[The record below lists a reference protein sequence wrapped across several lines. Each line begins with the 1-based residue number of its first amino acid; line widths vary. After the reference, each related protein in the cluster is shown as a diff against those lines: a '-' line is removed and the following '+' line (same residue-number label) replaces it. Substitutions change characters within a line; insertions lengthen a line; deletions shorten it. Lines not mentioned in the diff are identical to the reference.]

1 MATIALTSA
10 LTLAGTVEGGPSVAT
25 AAAAEAPCAGPDAV
39 VPVGASYSFATIGD
53 FGDFPSTG
61 RVAGLI
67 AEWQPTFIATLGD
80 NSYNPDATSNGIG
93 GFVFAGSKIDRGV
106 GQWFWPWIGAY
117 RGTFGSGPA
126 PDRPS
131 RFFRVLG
138 NHDWDAVPGG
148 AVFGALADSQYYSL
162 PGNERYY
169 TVLAGDVQLFVID
182 SDPRSATA
190 TGGRYEP
197 DGVAADSVQAQWL
210 QAHLADSTARWK
222 IVLFHFPPYTSAP
235 RGGSPVVR
243 WPFAEWGASLV
254 ITGHEHQYERLTGPD
269 GLPYVV
275 AGHGGNLLTTTFPNS
290 PAPAVS
296 NVRVGGVFGAVR
308 FDVTSTALTM
318 TAYGQPQ
325 ATPSAPFTVIDQL
338 TVPAATTRPVRPA
351 CALHLAAQGASPVAG
366 AHRLGPV
373 ATP

>member
-1 MATIALTSA
+1 MLAL
-10 LTLAGTVEGGPSVAT
+10 AT
-25 AAAAEAPCAGPDAV
+25 ASASGRSRPVDAAAEAPCAAPDAV
-39 VPVGASYSFATIGD
+39 VPVGSSFSFAAIGD
-53 FGDFPSTG
+53 FGDFAATG

-67 AEWQPTFIATLGD
+67 SSWQPAFVATLGD
-80 NSYNPDATSNGIG
+80 NSYNPDATSNGVG

-117 RGTFGSGPA
+117 RGEFGTGPA
-126 PDRPS
+126 PERPN

-148 AVFGALADSQYYSL
+148 AVFGALADARYYTL

-169 TVLAGDVQLFVID
+169 SVLAGNVQLFVID
-182 SDPRSATA
+182 GDPRSLGA

-197 DGVAADSVQAQWL
+197 DGVSVDSVQAQWL
-210 QAHLADSTARWK
+210 RAHLADSTARWK

-235 RGGSPVVR
+235 RGGTTVLR

-275 AGHGGNLLTTTFPNS
+275 AGHGGNVLTTTFPNTPS
-290 PAPAVS
+290 PAVS
-296 NVRVGGVFGAVR
+296 NVRVGGQFGAVR
-308 FDVTSTALTM
+308 FDATAAALTLS
-318 TAYGQPQ
+318 AYGQPQ
-325 ATPSAPFTVIDQL
+325 ATPSAPFARIDQL
-338 TVPAATTRPVRPA
+338 TVPVAPVQPVRA
-351 CALHLAAQGASPVAG
+351 MCTLHIAAADTSDVSAQ
-366 AHRLGPV
+366 RLGPV
-373 ATP
+373 DAP